1 MRGHENLIALRKR
14 GLKPSGMVHVCDYPV
29 QPKFLRWDHTEDGTS
44 PTVCVDGDD
53 IASLDLRFVVGLRV
67 DVTGTDAKRVK
78 TLASMCKKVGADTV
92 IANDGKRFAVW
103 TNGEA
108 AWRSF

>member
-14 GLKPSGMVHVCDYPV
+14 GLKPSGLVFVCDYPV
-29 QPKFLRWDHTEDGTS
+29 QPKFLRWDHTEDGTN

-53 IASLDLRFVVGLRV
+53 IASLDLRFVVGLAV
-67 DVTGTDAKRVK
+67 DVTGTNPLRVK
-78 TLASMCKKVGADTV
+78 ALAGLCKKSGADAV
-92 IANDGKRFAVW
+92 MANDGKRFAVW
-103 TNGEA
+103 TKGEA

>member
-14 GLKPSGMVHVCDYPV
+14 GLKPAGMVSVCDYPV
-29 QPKFLRWDHTEDGTS
+29 RPVFLRWDHTEDGTS

-53 IASLDLRFVVGLRV
+53 IASLDLRFLVGLPV
-67 DVTGTDAKRVK
+67 DVTGTDPRRVK
-78 TLASMCKKVGADTV
+78 ALAGLCKRAGADMV

-103 TNGEA
+103 TKGEA
-108 AWRSF
+108 AWLSF